1 MLPLQEH
8 SLEAQLLHHVPLPHT
23 IQIHPKPKTLRGLI
37 TEGNSILDLSVI
49 RGINFD
55 VIGEVKRLP
64 TDVGT
69 PSNECFDL
77 ILGRLDWTIEVLFA
91 QIIFPPDVTDSDYIS
106 QIYIIVYS
114 QLL

>member
-1 MLPLQEH
+1 MYKIRCNRRGE
-8 SLEAQLLHHVPLPHT
+8 EAPH
-23 IQIHPKPKTLRGLI
+23 RC
-37 TEGNSILDLSVI
+37 
-49 RGINFD
+49 
-55 VIGEVKRLP
+55 
-64 TDVGT
+64 VGT

-77 ILGRLDWTIEVLFA
+77 ILGKLDWTIEVLFA